1 MSQFYMSIMF
11 IGIVLIV
18 VTFICILFDKK
29 RCFDYSKGINEKK
42 EEMYGIVEDAE
53 KMLEELN
60 RFSDYVVGLMESK
73 SEELNNILT
82 KIDEKIAQHKL
93 RHENAAEYTNSKQE
107 KVTNVISFDLVG
119 ISGPQFEGIGKEQKA
134 ESTKPDNQVAA
145 YVHNQH
151 QTRMKENV
159 IPLNG
164 KYNEV
169 LKLSEDGL
177 NETEIAKKLNM
188 GKGEIQLV
196 LGMIK

>member
-18 VTFICILFDKK
+18 IAFIWILYDKK
-29 RCFDYSKGINEKK
+29 RCFDYSNGIDEKK
-42 EEMYGIVEDAE
+42 AEMYGIVEDAE

-60 RFSDYVVGLMESK
+60 RFSDYVVAQMESK
-73 SEELNNILT
+73 NEELNNMLSR
-82 KIDEKIAQHKL
+82 IDEKIKQLESEREKI
-93 RHENAAEYTNSKQE
+93 AASSNKKPE
-107 KVTNVISFDLVG
+107 KTTNVVSFDLVG
-119 ISGPQFEGIGKEQKA
+119 IPGSQFEGIKKEQKP
-134 ESTKPDNQVAA
+134 ESPKPDNSVSAN
-145 YVHNQH
+145 VHNSQ
-151 QTRMKENV
+151 QTRKKEKV

-164 KYNEV
+164 RYNEV

-177 NETEIAKKLNM
+177 DETEIAKKLNM